1 MCTVSD
7 FINGNVS
14 VWCDNAEEVYLL
26 QKLVSHAIDRDM
38 LVWTDCR
45 YKESGGFFCRDG
57 HTTVYKPLVTYPDV
71 PCPMVSKVKR
81 VFWYPKHRENKREIW
96 LVDLVDMGIYTEE

>member
-26 QKLVSHAIDRDM
+26 QKLVSHAIDRYL
-38 LVWTDCR
+38 LVWTGCR

-57 HTTVYKPLVTYPDV
+57 YTTVYKPLVTDPDV
-71 PCPMVSKVKR
+71 PCPTVNKVKR
-81 VFWYPKHRENKREIW
+81 VFWYPKHRENKSEI
-96 LVDLVDMGIYTEE
+96 LIHDLCQQGDE